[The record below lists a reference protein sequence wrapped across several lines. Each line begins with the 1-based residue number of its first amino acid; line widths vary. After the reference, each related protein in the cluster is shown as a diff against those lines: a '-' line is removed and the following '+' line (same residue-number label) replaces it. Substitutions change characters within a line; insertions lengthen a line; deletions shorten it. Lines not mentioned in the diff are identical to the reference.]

1 MKKSFE
7 LLNIELSEAA
17 IADAKN
23 FGLEAKLEKQEDK
36 TFIAFESKAD
46 YGSEKEESVSYEGVY
61 SIMKS
66 VYSEFEYQLKWIK
79 EDLSYTRELF
89 YKHMEGHLPSI
100 KDVGKMQGAIDKLG
114 LGDSYEVKKAQVYIQ
129 Y

>member
-1 MKKSFE
+1 MNIMKKSFE

-46 YGSEKEESVSYEGVY
+46 YGSEKEESVSV
-61 SIMKS
+61 
-66 VYSEFEYQLKWIK
+66 
-79 EDLSYTRELF
+79 
-89 YKHMEGHLPSI
+89 LPT
-100 KDVGKMQGAIDKLG
+100 VTG
-114 LGDSYEVKKAQVYIQ
+114 
-129 Y
+129 